1 LAEYNISGLCCGKLI
16 FTFDTA
22 SVIPENSRKEKR
34 MDLGAPEL
42 ILILV
47 IVILLFGVG
56 RIGKIG
62 HELGAGIKS
71 FRDGLQGD
79 QSEAAP
85 VTVKEEIKS
94 APEGGS
100 DQHA

>member
-1 LAEYNISGLCCGKLI
+1 
-16 FTFDTA
+16 
-22 SVIPENSRKEKR
+22 

-62 HELGAGIKS
+62 RELGSGIHA
-71 FRDGLQGD
+71 FRDGLQG
-79 QSEAAP
+79 EKPTPAAVN
-85 VTVKEEIKS
+85 VTVPTVITPKEPMEVSPTPAIISVDKTTKS
-94 APEGGS
+94 G
-100 DQHA
+100 